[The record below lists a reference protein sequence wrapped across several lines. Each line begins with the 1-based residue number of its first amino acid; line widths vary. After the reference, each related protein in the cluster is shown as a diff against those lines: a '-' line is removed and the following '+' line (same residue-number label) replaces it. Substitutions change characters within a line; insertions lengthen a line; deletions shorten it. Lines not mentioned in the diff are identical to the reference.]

1 MWLASHAA
9 VQLNIQL
16 NSLKECLLL
25 IKFVIKLK
33 TVTKKV
39 DKHPNLISHNR
50 ESDSNNVS
58 AVTSKNT
65 CTIECRISSERVT
78 TDNSKIFDFLSFVR
92 VYMNLYSC
100 CSKKDLGTS

>member
-16 NSLKECLLL
+16 NCLKECLLL

-58 AVTSKNT
+58 AVTSKNIPAQLSVAYPQSGLQQ
-65 CTIECRISSERVT
+65 TIRNFSIFFRLSEF
-78 TDNSKIFDFLSFVR
+78 I
-92 VYMNLYSC
+92 
-100 CSKKDLGTS
+100 